1 MEALDVAAVTFSL
14 ATMGLYHIHLYS
26 SVILGRNSKA
36 QLAKMIQNS
45 YWWAKKHQEKDDAPT
60 VTLGIQTLRNTI
72 LVAVF
77 VGGNAITTG
86 LSYANSYD
94 GSSELNLQ
102 IRSIVLSTLC
112 ICSFLCFALVIRFSA
127 QLGYLVSTSNIPHYV
142 KKKKGKTEKGSD
154 KESAPSNN
162 DIPSQITHGT
172 TSSALGSSEEKLS
185 MEEMNR
191 NIRRNQLKICTNV
204 AIMNFVMF
212 SLGFRFLFVA
222 FPFAFYIMGPIGLII
237 STFCM
242 FLFLIFFDYGVSAL
256 SNIDTLPQQAK
267 SV

>member
-60 VTLGIQTLRNTI
+60 VTLAVQTLRNTI

-112 ICSFLCFALVIRFSA
+112 ICSFLCFVDL
-127 QLGYLVSTSNIPHYV
+127 
-142 KKKKGKTEKGSD
+142 
-154 KESAPSNN
+154 
-162 DIPSQITHGT
+162 
-172 TSSALGSSEEKLS
+172 
-185 MEEMNR
+185 
-191 NIRRNQLKICTNV
+191 
-204 AIMNFVMF
+204 
-212 SLGFRFLFVA
+212 A
-222 FPFAFYIMGPIGLII
+222 FG
-237 STFCM
+237 
-242 FLFLIFFDYGVSAL
+242 
-256 SNIDTLPQQAK
+256 
-267 SV
+267 